1 MKIGIL
7 TFHCAANFGAVLQT
21 YALQTVLSDMGHDV
35 SIIDYRPAFLFQPY
49 KIFERGPLSGGWK
62 RFAHLRTLLYDYK
75 VSYIRWKRKKS
86 FEIFEEQQF
95 KRLAMSETG
104 KLDAVVVGSDQIWNP
119 RITDSGFDATYFLP
133 ASHFPINQLKI
144 SYAASAGKAKFFADH
159 IDSRLASW
167 LNDFAAISVREKAL
181 GAAVEKIIPGE
192 IPVVCD
198 PVLLGGKDIFNHF
211 IDSRLTPTQPYILYF
226 SLVHQ
231 KEQYRAFRQ
240 IASNFP
246 NHKVV
251 VLFSQSVVANDPDII
266 CNASVERFL
275 SLISSADYVVT
286 SSFHGTAFSILFG
299 KQFVSI
305 GDSINNTERLQELL
319 DELGIGER
327 LVIENNSDGDIAQKG
342 INLLN
347 KQVDYDTAYARLS
360 TWRSKSKEFLQSAL
374 TNKNKG

>member
-1 MKIGIL
+1 
-7 TFHCAANFGAVLQT
+7 
-21 YALQTVLSDMGHDV
+21 MGHDV

-62 RFAHLRTLLYDYK
+62 RFVHLRTLLYDYK
-75 VSYIRWKRKKS
+75 VSYIRWKRKKT
-86 FEIFEEQQF
+86 FELFEKRQF
-95 KRLAMSETG
+95 KRLAMSATG
-104 KLDAVVVGSDQIWNP
+104 GLDAVVVGSDQIWNP

-133 ASHFPINQLKI
+133 ASHFKKNQLKI
-144 SYAASAGKAKFFADH
+144 SYAASAGKARFFSDH
-159 IDSRLASW
+159 MESRLASL
-167 LNDFAAISVREKAL
+167 LNDFTAISVREKAL
-181 GAAVEKIIPGE
+181 GNAVEKLTHNE

-211 IDSRLTPTQPYILYF
+211 INSRLIPAQPYILYF

-231 KEQYRAFRQ
+231 KEQYRLFRK
-240 IASNFP
+240 IANNFP
-246 NHKVV
+246 DHKVV
-251 VLFSQSVVANDPDII
+251 VLFSQSVIANDSDVI
-266 CNASVERFL
+266 CNASVEHFL
-275 SLISSADYVVT
+275 SLISGADYVVT

-305 GDSINNTERLQELL
+305 GDNINNTERLQELL

-347 KQVDYDTAYARLS
+347 TQVDYDTAYARLS
-360 TWRSKSKEFLQSAL
+360 NWRSRSKKFLQSAL
-374 TNKNKG
+374 ATKNKG